1 VSDLSGELIDALG
14 VEGFIALTEAH
25 GGIRLYVP
33 VEPHGSQLASDIGLD
48 HAARLS
54 KLFPGSYIRVP
65 LAREVRA
72 QHYRSLG
79 ESNGKIARRL
89 GLTETGVDKLFR
101 RSPNTIGRPKK
112 DPRQIEMF

>member
-1 VSDLSGELIDALG
+1 MSDLTGELLDALG
-14 VEGFIALTEAH
+14 IEGFIALTEAH

-33 VEPHGSQLASDIGLD
+33 VEPHGSQLATDIGLD

-72 QHYRSLG
+72 QHYRALG
-79 ESNGKIARRL
+79 KATVRL
-89 GLTETGVDKLFR
+89 RAGWV
-101 RSPNTIGRPKK
+101 
-112 DPRQIEMF
+112 